1 MRKTERIYRGLG
13 ARLTYCCTPY
23 LADNVPS
30 YGEII
35 AFSETNATIYANAVL
50 GARTNR
56 ESAASALCAAVTGY
70 APEYGM
76 ILSEN
81 RFADIAVRVDAKMES
96 DFDYAVL
103 GLCGKKIG
111 KGIPAFLGLPEKI
124 STEALIALG
133 AELNV
138 SGSYDLYHIPNVT
151 AEAAHGFDLFGGK
164 APKREVTI
172 TQSDLEQ
179 TLEAFSPSADG
190 SIEYCILGCPHYTY
204 AQIEEVE
211 RLLGDEKAKAD
222 IHILTSA
229 AIKREAK
236 ESGLED
242 RLLDLGA
249 DLIADTCVDEAC
261 CWGYLA
267 GKPGVTDSPKGA
279 YYMETAGIHGRA
291 RHGHLHPLGKAGEGV
306 LMKKTFSCRQIAAG
320 KVRGEVLTCTDQIL
334 FYHTDPKTGVVTEAG
349 HALEGVSVK
358 DKILVF
364 PGGKGSSVVQMDGLY
379 KLELNGAAPLG
390 FIVQEPDTVLV
401 STAIIMEIP
410 MVDRVEDEFYST
422 VRTGD
427 QISIDASEELAAI
440 TLTEH
445 ND

>member
-1 MRKTERIYRGLG
+1 MKLTDHQQKMLDGAFGKGKAMAMQIQIGVGKCFDAERLVPVSRAHVSLSAQEADIWFAGKLLDAGASCAIAPTVNPGYSVDYFRSRLTDAAVENMRKTERIYRGLG

-76 ILSEN
+76 LLQEN
-81 RFADIAVRVDAKMES
+81 RFADVAVRVDAKMES

-179 TLEAFSPSADG
+179 TLEAFSPGGRQHRILHSWLPALHVCADRR
-190 SIEYCILGCPHYTY
+190 SR
-204 AQIEEVE
+204 A
-211 RLLGDEKAKAD
+211 
-222 IHILTSA
+222 
-229 AIKREAK
+229 
-236 ESGLED
+236 
-242 RLLDLGA
+242 
-249 DLIADTCVDEAC
+249 
-261 CWGYLA
+261 
-267 GKPGVTDSPKGA
+267 
-279 YYMETAGIHGRA
+279 TAR
-291 RHGHLHPLGKAGEGV
+291 RRKGEG
-306 LMKKTFSCRQIAAG
+306 
-320 KVRGEVLTCTDQIL
+320 
-334 FYHTDPKTGVVTEAG
+334 
-349 HALEGVSVK
+349 
-358 DKILVF
+358 
-364 PGGKGSSVVQMDGLY
+364 
-379 KLELNGAAPLG
+379 
-390 FIVQEPDTVLV
+390 
-401 STAIIMEIP
+401 
-410 MVDRVEDEFYST
+410 
-422 VRTGD
+422 
-427 QISIDASEELAAI
+427 
-440 TLTEH
+440 
-445 ND
+445 

>member
-1 MRKTERIYRGLG
+1 MKLTDHQQKMLDGVFGRGKAMAMQIQIGVGKCFDAERLVPVSRAHVSLSAQEADIWFAGKLLDTGASCAIAPTVNPGYSVDYFRNRLSDAAVENMRKTERIYRGLG

-76 ILSEN
+76 LLQEN

-164 APKREVTI
+164 APKREVII

-211 RLLGDEKAKAD
+211 RLLGGEKAKAD

-229 AIKREAK
+229 AIKRAAK

-279 YYMETAGIHGRA
+279 YYMETAGIRMAVRDTAACIRWAKQGR
-291 RHGHLHPLGKAGEGV
+291 V
-306 LMKKTFSCRQIAAG
+306 C
-320 KVRGEVLTCTDQIL
+320 
-334 FYHTDPKTGVVTEAG
+334 
-349 HALEGVSVK
+349 
-358 DKILVF
+358 
-364 PGGKGSSVVQMDGLY
+364 
-379 KLELNGAAPLG
+379 
-390 FIVQEPDTVLV
+390 
-401 STAIIMEIP
+401 
-410 MVDRVEDEFYST
+410 
-422 VRTGD
+422 
-427 QISIDASEELAAI
+427 
-440 TLTEH
+440 
-445 ND
+445 

>member
-1 MRKTERIYRGLG
+1 MKLTDHQQKMLDGAFGKGKAMAMQIQIGVGKCFDAERLVPVSRAHVSLSAQEADIWFAGKLLDAGASCAVAPTVNPGYSVDYFRSRLTDAAVENMRKTERIYRGLG

-81 RFADIAVRVDAKMES
+81 RFADIAVHVDAKMES
-96 DFDYAVL
+96 DFDYAIL

-279 YYMETAGIHGRA
+279 YYMETAGIRMAVRDMATCIHWAKQGR
-291 RHGHLHPLGKAGEGV
+291 V
-306 LMKKTFSCRQIAAG
+306 C
-320 KVRGEVLTCTDQIL
+320 
-334 FYHTDPKTGVVTEAG
+334 
-349 HALEGVSVK
+349 
-358 DKILVF
+358 
-364 PGGKGSSVVQMDGLY
+364 
-379 KLELNGAAPLG
+379 
-390 FIVQEPDTVLV
+390 
-401 STAIIMEIP
+401 
-410 MVDRVEDEFYST
+410 
-422 VRTGD
+422 
-427 QISIDASEELAAI
+427 
-440 TLTEH
+440 
-445 ND
+445 